1 MRQAAVLIGSAL
13 LAYGLLGTEQI
24 GRWEWYGFLVY
35 AGSFFWVN
43 GFLQTFLASWRM
55 PGTDRRVESWQVFF
69 WLQGLSVL
77 LAAGVVVIGGSGAWA
92 PGEVTIWSEWVSVA
106 AWALLS
112 LPALMLPYLLFLSG
126 RSSAL
131 VLYTVLFCGVY
142 LLPMGMS
149 LWSDIGLVGIF
160 TWFALGSVVF
170 YTWLLALLFGSGKA
184 VWDPVALRRTG
195 SQARPLV
202 LYALLGGLALI
213 VDAWLV
219 RLFFGDD
226 ATFAVYRYGSREIPF
241 TATMATSLSAALIPA
256 LGQDLTR
263 GIAET
268 RRRSARL
275 MHLLFPITIVFM
287 LFSGPLFTWAYDDR
301 FSASVP
307 LFELFLLVLIVR
319 VLFPQS
325 ILQAL
330 RDNEAIFRI
339 GLVELAAHILLSLLL
354 IFYLGLTG
362 LILATL
368 LSYALEKLLLLRRV
382 GKLTGLPPGAYTPI
396 GWWMFY
402 SVALLGIYV
411 LKQVI

>member
-43 GFLQTFLASWRM
+43 GFLQTFLASWRI
-55 PGTDRRVESWQVFF
+55 PGTDRRKESWQVFF
-69 WLQGLSVL
+69 WLQALGVL
-77 LAAGVVVIGGSGAWA
+77 LAVSIAVIGSSGAWA
-92 PGEVTIWSEWVSVA
+92 PGEVTIWSEWASVA
-106 AWALLS
+106 AWTLLS

-126 RSSAL
+126 RSLAL
-131 VLYTVLFCGVY
+131 VVYTVLFSGVY
-142 LLPMGMS
+142 LLPMAVS
-149 LWSDIGLVGIF
+149 LWLDIGLVGIF
-160 TWFALGSVVF
+160 TWFALSSIVF
-170 YTWLLALLFGSGKA
+170 YAWLLAELSGAGRA

-202 LYALLGGLALI
+202 LYALLGGLAMI
-213 VDAWLV
+213 IDAWLV

-241 TATMATSLSAALIPA
+241 TATMATSLSAALIPV

-275 MHLLFPITIVFM
+275 MHMLFPLTILFM
-287 LFSGPLFTWAYDDR
+287 IFSGPVFTWAYDDR

-339 GLVELAAHILLSLLL
+339 GLIELAAHILLSLLF
-354 IFYLGLTG
+354 IFFLGLSG

-368 LSYALEKLLLLRRV
+368 LSYTLEKLLLLKRV
-382 GKLTGLPPGAYTPI
+382 GRLTGLAPGEYTPI
-396 GWWMFY
+396 GWWVFY
-402 SVALLGIYV
+402 SVVLLGTYV